1 MDEHTLEEKDLHDL
15 NEVMQAFGVSEWKNL
30 GLAGPPGSPPDDG
43 QSLLVEIQGERYV
56 LKERVEGLI
65 EEDSNHR
72 YDFRHFL
79 QQAGIPIPS
88 LGLPPQGE
96 PAGVGDGDYFVRGK
110 EARGGRGS

>member
-30 GLAGPPGSPPDDG
+30 GLAGPPGSPPGDG

-56 LKERVEGLI
+56 LKERVEGLV

-72 YDFRHFL
+72 YVFRHFL
-79 QQAGIPIPS
+79 QKAGIHLPS
-88 LGLPPQGE
+88 VWLTLQGE
-96 PAGVGDGDYFVRGK
+96 PSAEV
-110 EARGGRGS
+110 